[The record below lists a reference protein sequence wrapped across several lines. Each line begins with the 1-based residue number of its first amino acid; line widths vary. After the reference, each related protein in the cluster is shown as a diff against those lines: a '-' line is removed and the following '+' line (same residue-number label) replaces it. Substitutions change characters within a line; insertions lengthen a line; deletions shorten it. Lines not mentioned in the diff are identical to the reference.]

1 MAPKRRRRVL
11 LLVENLSVPFD
22 PRVWRE
28 ARTLRE
34 AGFDVTVVSPQ
45 GQDRDTEPEAVVEGI
60 VIRRFPLPQSDGSPV
75 GFIREFVTA
84 CWRALRLAWKE
95 RPFDV
100 VHVANPPDLLFAV
113 ALPFRLLGAKFVF
126 DQHDLAPELYEGRFE
141 RRDPLYWLLRLS
153 EQISY
158 RLSSLVISTNET
170 YRRAAL
176 RRGRKAPEEVVVVRN
191 GPELSR
197 FGPAPP
203 DERLKR
209 GKRHLLAYLGV
220 MGPQDGVD
228 LAIQALARLRDLRD
242 QDDWHA
248 VFIGDGESFSSITR
262 LAHELELDGRI
273 TFTGFIGDELWSY
286 LSTADL
292 GLVPDPKIPINDQ
305 STMNKVMEYMASGCP
320 IVSFDL
326 SENRFSAQEAAVY
339 VTGNDTDAFARS
351 IDRLLDDPD
360 RRAVMAEYGRRRVA
374 EELSWERSKVR
385 LAQAYRDV
393 LGLDIALPGEPPE
406 RQTWAPE
413 IELDREVAVR

>member
-1 MAPKRRRRVL
+1 
-11 LLVENLSVPFD
+11 
-22 PRVWRE
+22 
-28 ARTLRE
+28 
-34 AGFDVTVVSPQ
+34 
-45 GQDRDTEPEAVVEGI
+45 
-60 VIRRFPLPQSDGSPV
+60 
-75 GFIREFVTA
+75 
-84 CWRALRLAWKE
+84 
-95 RPFDV
+95 
-100 VHVANPPDLLFAV
+100 
-113 ALPFRLLGAKFVF
+113 
-126 DQHDLAPELYEGRFE
+126 
-141 RRDPLYWLLRLS
+141 
-153 EQISY
+153 
-158 RLSSLVISTNET
+158 
-170 YRRAAL
+170 
-176 RRGRKAPEEVVVVRN
+176 VVVVRN